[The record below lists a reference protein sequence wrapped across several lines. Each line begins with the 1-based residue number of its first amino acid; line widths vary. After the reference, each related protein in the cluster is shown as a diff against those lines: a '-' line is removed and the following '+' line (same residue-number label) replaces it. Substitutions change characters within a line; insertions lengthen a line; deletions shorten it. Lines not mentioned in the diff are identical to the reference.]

1 MDTVEQLCRQLAS
14 SDQEKVY
21 QAKQEMARRTAEAGA
36 PGQDQQRKEMAAKMA
51 ALLMAEREAKDSK
64 GNPTK
69 VPELPASGRALI
81 ARYLANVG
89 GDDEVPAV
97 IQAMQDFDVR
107 EMARWA
113 LTRMTCAAAM
123 DALAN
128 AATDGIGNEF
138 RIGAINGLAEHS
150 SCKVINTALRTC
162 LDDPSA
168 EIQLAAVEAMANH
181 DLPDDDPAIAKLA
194 AGSLRAKR
202 RVVKARLRWAE
213 KLVSEGQKDAATKI
227 YQSIASGKFDEAQK
241 KAAAAALARL
251 G

>member
-1 MDTVEQLCRQLAS
+1 MDSVEQLCRQLAS

-21 QAKQEMARRTAEAGA
+21 QAKQELARRTAEAGA

-51 ALLMAEREAKDSK
+51 GLLVAERDAKDGK
-64 GNPTK
+64 GNPIK
-69 VPELPASGRALI
+69 VPELSAPGRAQI
-81 ARYLANVG
+81 ARYLASLG
-89 GDDEVPAV
+89 GDDEVPV
-97 IQAMQDFDVR
+97 LVKAMQDFDVR

-123 DALAN
+123 YALAN
-128 AATDGIGNEF
+128 AATEGVGNEF

-150 SCKVINTALRTC
+150 SCKVINQALRTC
-162 LDDPSA
+162 LDDPTP
-168 EIQLAAVEAMANH
+168 EIQLAAIEAMAGH
-181 DLPDDDPAIAKLA
+181 YLPDEDPAIAKLA
-194 AGSLRAKR
+194 ASYPRAAR

-213 KLVSEGQKDAATKI
+213 KLASEGQNEAAKKV
-227 YQSIASGKFDEAQK
+227 YQSIAAGKFGEAQK